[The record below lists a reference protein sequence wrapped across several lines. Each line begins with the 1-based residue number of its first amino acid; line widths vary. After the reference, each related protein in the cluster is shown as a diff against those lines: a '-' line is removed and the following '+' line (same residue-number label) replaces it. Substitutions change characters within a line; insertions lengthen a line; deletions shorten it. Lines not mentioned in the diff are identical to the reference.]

1 MPFVE
6 PQALDPLVPIAP
18 VEAAPAGPRHLPWW
32 IALLQVLLVC
42 GIPTQLAIFVPIAMF
57 SGVPILEGKQISIEM
72 FALTSLIDTALICIL
87 IRVFLGISG
96 EDPQDVFVGRRPAL
110 REGLLGILIL
120 PGVYAAVALIAFA
133 LRTYM
138 PWTHTVAQN
147 PYEEYMRSPLEAAI
161 FAVVVVLAGG
171 VREELQR
178 AFILHRFEQRL
189 GGAWVGLVV
198 FSLFFGALHVTE
210 GIDAAM
216 AVGLLGL
223 FWGIVYIRRRSAILP
238 LVNHAG
244 FDLVQVLQVVLARG
258 FTG

>member
-1 MPFVE
+1 ME
-6 PQALDPLVPIAP
+6 PPALDPLATAVPAEALP
-18 VEAAPAGPRHLPWW
+18 VIPRHLPWW
-32 IALLQVLLVC
+32 VALLQVLLVC
-42 GIPTQLAIFVPIAMF
+42 GIPTQLVVFVPIAMF

-96 EDPQDVFVGRRPAL
+96 ENPQDVFVGRRPAL
-110 REGLLGILIL
+110 REGVLGVAIL
-120 PGVYAAVALIAFA
+120 PVVYTAVALVAFS
-133 LRTYM
+133 LRTYV
-138 PWTHTVAQN
+138 PWTHTVAEN
-147 PYEEYMRSPLEAAI
+147 PYEAYMRTPVEAAI

-189 GGAWVGLVV
+189 GGAWVGLGV

-210 GIDAAM
+210 GVDAAV

-244 FDLVQVLQVVLARG
+244 FDLVQVLQVVLTRG
-258 FTG
+258 LTG